1 MESNA
6 IEIRSLCKHYKGF
19 SLDDLNL
26 DLPYGCVLG
35 LVGENGAGKSTTI
48 RLIMDTLERDGG
60 TVSVLGTDN
69 RSKEFLDLKEDI
81 GVVLDE
87 TFVPEVI
94 NAKQMGKIMAGTYKN
109 WDQAAYDGWIRRF
122 ELPLDKKFKD
132 YSRGMTMK
140 LGIAAALSHHPRLL
154 LLDEATGGLDPMVR
168 EELLEVFAD
177 FAAEEGHA
185 VLLSSH
191 IVSDLERICDYIA
204 FLHKGRLVLC
214 EEKDLLLDKYGI
226 LKCSREQLANIPEEA
241 IHGRRVGTYGVEA
254 LVERAFM
261 PRDAVVDRA
270 SLEDIILYMV
280 KGEQK

>member
-6 IEIRSLCKHYKGF
+6 IEIRGLTKRYKDF
-19 SLDDLNL
+19 TLENLNL
-26 DLPYGCVLG
+26 DLPYGCILG

-48 RLIMDTLERDGG
+48 RLIMDALDRDGG
-60 TVSVLGTDN
+60 DVSVLGTDN
-69 RSKEFLDLKEDI
+69 RSREFLNLKEEI

-94 NAKQMGKIMAGTYKN
+94 NAKQMGRIMAGTYKN

-122 ELPLDKKFKD
+122 DLPLDKKFKD

-168 EELLEVFAD
+168 EELLETFAD

-204 FLHKGRLVLC
+204 FLHRGKLALC
-214 EEKDLLLDKYGI
+214 EEKDVLLDKYGI
-226 LKCSREQLANIPEEA
+226 LKCSREQLADIPEEA
-241 IHGRRVGTYGVEA
+241 VHGKRVGTYGVEA
-254 LVERAFM
+254 LVERELV
-261 PRDAVVDRA
+261 PNGLVLDRA
-270 SLEDIILYMV
+270 TLEDIILYMV
-280 KGEQK
+280 KGA